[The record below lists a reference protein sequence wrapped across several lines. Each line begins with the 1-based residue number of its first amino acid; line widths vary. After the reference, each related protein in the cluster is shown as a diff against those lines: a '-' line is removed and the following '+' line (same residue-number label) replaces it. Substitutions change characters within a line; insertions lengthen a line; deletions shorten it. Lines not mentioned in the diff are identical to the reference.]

1 MGSIYLGFRGV
12 EDSPRQDQS
21 FVSEEEQWVS
31 AGYGAQEL
39 SKENDLNLSV
49 HPLPIVTATIAL
61 LLQLLQ
67 RGEDSNLQA
76 SRPPG
81 PQHSLLWCPQLLY
94 PLSQENQ
101 LPRLALKMWGSGQCP
116 QARGNAS
123 D

>member
-39 SKENDLNLSV
+39 SKENDLSLSI

-61 LLQLLQ
+61 
-67 RGEDSNLQA
+67 RVVGPFATSAA
-76 SRPPG
+76 SER
-81 PQHSLLWCPQLLY
+81 
-94 PLSQENQ
+94 
-101 LPRLALKMWGSGQCP
+101 
-116 QARGNAS
+116 
-123 D
+123 